1 MYDKVDDN
9 PEVSDLIQVVPHHH
23 FRMPDILLF
32 HE

>member
-9 PEVSDLIQVVPHHH
+9 PEVSDLLQVVPRHH
-23 FRMPDILLF
+23 FMMPDVLFF